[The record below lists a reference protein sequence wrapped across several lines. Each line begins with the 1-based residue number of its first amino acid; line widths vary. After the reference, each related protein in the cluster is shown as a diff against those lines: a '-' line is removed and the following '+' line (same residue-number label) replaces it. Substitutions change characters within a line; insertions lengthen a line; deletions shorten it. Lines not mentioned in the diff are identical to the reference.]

1 MSRIDPRSWI
11 GINLHR
17 ILEEVSLL
25 GRGFFQELVLD
36 GGRFRLDGFV
46 VKFAP
51 VNDQIIITVIN
62 PYLTG
67 QMSIVETAQI
77 STDALIRI
85 YFWKFPQVSKVTF
98 LQCSPTAPL
107 RVSRCRPLDRER
119 TKISVNTARLED
131 SKFDNY

>member
-1 MSRIDPRSWI
+1 MSSIDPRSWI
-11 GINLHR
+11 GMNLHR

-62 PYLTG
+62 PYLIG

-77 STDALIRI
+77 STNALIRI
-85 YFWKFPQVSKVTF
+85 YFWELLQVMKLHSYSVAPQ
-98 LQCSPTAPL
+98 
-107 RVSRCRPLDRER
+107 RRWE
-119 TKISVNTARLED
+119 SVAIARLTVKERNLAQT
-131 SKFDNY
+131 SSG